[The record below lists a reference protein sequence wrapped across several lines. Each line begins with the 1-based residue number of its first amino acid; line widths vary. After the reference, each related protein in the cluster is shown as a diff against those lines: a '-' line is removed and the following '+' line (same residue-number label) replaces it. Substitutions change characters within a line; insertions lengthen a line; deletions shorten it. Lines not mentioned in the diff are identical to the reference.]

1 MASNQEIGLYNQ
13 KLDVVG
19 KVQTDYDFDA
29 KRVNPSLV
37 HQVVVASLAGRRAG
51 TACTKTKA
59 MVSGGGAKPFKQ
71 KGTGRARQG
80 SSRSPLMPG
89 GGTTH
94 GPTPRSYEQKVNRK
108 SVLRAI
114 DSLLIDKLNS
124 KSLYV
129 VDKFAFTGK
138 TKEVFDIL
146 KNKNINKALFV
157 TNESDDRVILAS
169 KNLPN
174 AKAVPVAA
182 VSVYDLVKY
191 ENLVI
196 HQDCFKQLLERI
208 KTVWKTQQQ

>member
-1 MASNQEIGLYNQ
+1 MSTSKEIGLYNQ
-13 KLDVVG
+13 KLDLVG
-19 KVQTDYDFDA
+19 KINADYNFDLE
-29 KRVNPSLV
+29 RVNPALV

-59 MVSGGGAKPFKQ
+59 LVSGGGAKPFKQ

-94 GPTPRSYEQKVNRK
+94 GPTPRSYEQKINRK

-124 KSLYV
+124 NCLYV
-129 VDKFAFTGK
+129 VDKFSFTGK
-138 TKEVFDIL
+138 TKEVADL
-146 KNKNINKALFV
+146 LDSKNIKKVLFV
-157 TNESDDRVILAS
+157 TPDSEDRVIMAS
-169 KNLPN
+169 KNL
-174 AKAVPVAA
+174 AKAKAIPVAA
-182 VSVYDLVKY
+182 VNVYDLVKY

-196 HQDCFKQLLERI
+196 HQDSFKQLLERV
-208 KTVWKTQQQ
+208 KTVWKTQPQ